1 MILAVT
7 AALFRAGDLL
17 ILAFGSILG
26 AIVIHAIA
34 DLYAD
39 HLPIGPKRSLTLSI
53 ATVLAVLGFL
63 AWLFGVAFRQQL
75 NTLVTQLPILIDQLA
90 AWASQSPV
98 GAKVVDAVRAAFA
111 GSRVARDIG
120 GLVSGAGEF
129 VLNCLL
135 LLVGAL
141 FFAPIPKFT
150 SVVSCCWSPGRC
162 APPWRMRCS
171 TPDRPCACGCARS

>member
-1 MILAVT
+1 MNRLRPDDSDARFIRRIVLTLLILALT

-75 NTLVTQLPILIDQLA
+75 NTLVTQLPLLIDQLA

-98 GAKVVDAVRAAFA
+98 GAKVVDAAGKTIIRVRA
-111 GSRVARDIG
+111 
-120 GLVSGAGEF
+120 
-129 VLNCLL
+129 
-135 LLVGAL
+135 
-141 FFAPIPKFT
+141 
-150 SVVSCCWSPGRC
+150 
-162 APPWRMRCS
+162 
-171 TPDRPCACGCARS
+171 

>member
-1 MILAVT
+1 MNRLRPDADDARFIRRIVLILLILGIA

-39 HLPIGPKRSLTLSI
+39 HLPLGPRRSLTLSI

-75 NTLVTQLPILIDQLA
+75 NTLVTQLPILLDQLA
-90 AWASQSPV
+90 GWASQSPV
-98 GAKVVDAVRAAFA
+98 GEKIVDAVRVAYA
-111 GSRVARDIG
+111 GSRVAQDISG
-120 GLVSGAGEF
+120 IVSGAGEF
-129 VLNCLL
+129 ILNCP
-135 LLVGAL
+135 
-141 FFAPIPKFT
+141 FAA
-150 SVVSCCWSPGRC
+150 GRR
-162 APPWRMRCS
+162 AVLRR
-171 TPDRPCACGCARS
+171 RSQGL